1 MQPLRPRVLDL
12 NTQSDLNS
20 VRVIA
25 RRSLTP
31 PSPRCPFPPD
41 PHTTPDIFD
50 KVRLSPELDGLIRG
64 MNPWWEGKP
73 GKAVPPYLRW
83 AFPRVLRSVVSG
95 PAPITVLRGPRQV
108 GKSTIQS
115 QLIEGFLRE
124 ERMDP
129 RRIFRVQFD
138 ELEAIHAL
146 KMPVHELVAWFESR
160 IAGRTLNEAAKAGAP
175 VYLLLDEVQN
185 LSEWAAELKSLVDH
199 NSVRVLVTG
208 SSALRIEAGRDSL
221 AGRIATIEL
230 GPLRLREVA
239 GLALKQDLP
248 EFLPE
253 NGLEPWTRKQ
263 TWQDLQRFGIASATL
278 RDAAFARWAER
289 GGYPLVHEFADL
301 PWAELADR
309 LVETVVNRAIQHD
322 LRQGDRGRKRDETLL
337 KEVFRIACRYTGQ
350 CPSQAI
356 FVHDIQ
362 SALGANV
369 GSQRIGAYL
378 RFLEAAL
385 LIRLVPPLE
394 IRLKKKRGA
403 PKLCLCDHGLRAAW
417 LQEQVPLDPDALAVS
432 TLGDVAGHIVE
443 GAVGQF
449 LTGVPNLDVSH
460 FPERGAEPEVDFIL
474 TIGEHRLPVE
484 VKYRQRIETQADT
497 RGLRAFIERSVNNAP
512 FGVLVTM
519 RDGVTIDDPRIVP
532 VSLPSL
538 LLLR

>member
-1 MQPLRPRVLDL
+1 ML
-12 NTQSDLNS
+12 
-20 VRVIA
+20 
-25 RRSLTP
+25 
-31 PSPRCPFPPD
+31 
-41 PHTTPDIFD
+41 PDIFGNL
-50 KVRLSPELDGLIRG
+50 RLAPELDRLIRG

-73 GKAVPPYLRW
+73 GKAVPAYRRW
-83 AFPRVLRSVVSG
+83 AFSRVMRSVMSG

-108 GKSTIQS
+108 GKTTIQT
-115 QLIEGFLRE
+115 QIIEYFLTVNGISPKRV
-124 ERMDP
+124 
-129 RRIFRVQFD
+129 FRVQFD
-138 ELEAIHAL
+138 ELEAIH
-146 KMPVHELVAWFESR
+146 ELNLPIHSLLDWFTNR
-160 IAGRTLNEAAKAGAP
+160 IAGRTLNEAAKAGEP

-185 LSEWAAELKSLVDH
+185 LTEWAAELKALVDH
-199 NSVRVLVTG
+199 HTVRVLVTG

-230 GPLRLREVA
+230 GPLRLREIA
-239 GLALKQDLP
+239 GLALQKDLP
-248 EFLPE
+248 EFMPE
-253 NGLEPWTRKQ
+253 NGLEPLTRKE
-263 TWQDLQRFGIASATL
+263 TWQRLQAFGINNAPL
-278 RDAAFARWAER
+278 RDLAFGRWAER
-289 GGYPLVHEFADL
+289 GGYPLGHEFADL
-301 PWAELADR
+301 PWQELADQ

-350 CPSQAI
+350 CPQQAV

-369 GSQRIGAYL
+369 GWQRIHAYL

-403 PKLCLCDHGLRAAW
+403 AKLCLCDHGLRAAW
-417 LQEQVPLDPDALAVS
+417 LQEQVPLDPDTLITS

-443 GAVGQF
+443 GGVGQF
-449 LTGVPNLDVSH
+449 LTGIPHLDVAH
-460 FPERGAEPEVDFIL
+460 FPERGSEPEVDFVL
-474 TIGEHRLPVE
+474 TIGQTRLPLE
-484 VKYRQRIETQADT
+484 VKYRQRIDQQADT
-497 RGLRAFIERSVNNAP
+497 RGLRAFMERSVNNAP

-519 RDGVTIDDPRIVP
+519 RDGVTIDDPRIVA